1 MKPSR
6 VLPLTFLLAATTV
19 FSQDLVLHH
28 EFPNSRSAQIESNC
42 PVDMAIDRSGLY
54 VKSEVHSAPYPGPNP
69 QVEQRI
75 RLDLTNRNPAKITG
89 AEITIHGLSQKTR
102 FMELSTPE
110 ADMAK
115 TFHLSLELKG
125 NGQSSNVLWLTR
137 FAVITRVDLNAVT
150 YADGSAWQ
158 EPAPAACSVV
168 PSGLVRVGLER

>member
-6 VLPLTFLLAATTV
+6 VLPFTFLLVSTTV

-28 EFPNSRSAQIESNC
+28 AFPNSNAQIESNC

-54 VKSEVHSAPYPGPNP
+54 VKSEVHTAPYPDPNP

-75 RLDLTNRNPAKITG
+75 RLDLTNRNPTKIV
-89 AEITIHGLSQKTR
+89 AAQITIHGLSQKTR

-115 TFHLSLELKG
+115 TFHLSLDLRG

-150 YADGSAWQ
+150 YADGSAWH
-158 EPAPAACSVV
+158 EAAPAACSVV
-168 PSGLVRVGLER
+168 PSSLVRVGLER